1 VASIGELY
9 YKGAI
14 VNPWGDRITLST
26 LSNRR
31 TYNAASDL
39 IDRNLTAH
47 PQRIAFIDDR
57 GSYTYAELA
66 SRVDRFAGALA
77 ALGVRREQR
86 VLLAMLDTIDFPTAF
101 LGAIKFG
108 AVPVPTNTL
117 FPPADLA
124 YLIDDSRACVIV
136 ASPELSANVRSAIE
150 LAGWRGTFVGEDPT
164 MASLLRDAEP
174 LRDPAPTHP
183 DEPCFWLY
191 SSGSTGPPKGAVHI
205 QTSMIQTA
213 ELFAQG
219 VLAMD
224 ASDVAF
230 SAAKLF
236 FAYGLGN
243 SLSFPMSVGAT
254 TVLRAGRVTP
264 DLVFSTLRE
273 SGATIFCGVPT
284 LFGALLAQPG
294 LPRRGE
300 HKLRLCT
307 SAGEALPEQLGR
319 SWLEKTGVDVI
330 DGIGST
336 EMLHIFVSN
345 RPGEVRYGTTGTAV
359 PGYRV
364 RLVDENG
371 TPVERGE
378 VGDLEVSGPTAA
390 TCYWNQRERT
400 RQTFCG
406 EWTKTGDKFCEDAD
420 GYLVHC
426 GRTDDMLKVGGIWV
440 SPGEVE
446 SALLAHESVLECAV
460 IGVADDAGLVKP
472 KAFIVLKEGFAGS
485 AAHAESLQQHVKA
498 RLAPYKYPRWIEF
511 VGELPKTATGKIRR
525 VALRELERVR

>member
-1 VASIGELY
+1 MASIGELY

-14 VNPWGDRITLST
+14 VNPWGDRLTLST

-31 TYNAASDL
+31 AYNAASDL
-39 IDRNLTAH
+39 IDRNLAAH

-101 LGAIKFG
+101 LGAIKYG

-124 YLIDDSRACVIV
+124 YLIDDSRACAIV
-136 ASPELSANVRSAIE
+136 ASPELTANVRSAID
-150 LAGWRGTFVGEDPT
+150 LTGWRGPLVGEHPT
-164 MASLLRDAEP
+164 MESLLRDAPP
-174 LRDPAPTHP
+174 LSEPAPTHP

-224 ASDVAF
+224 SSDVVF

-243 SLSFPMSVGAT
+243 SLSFPMSAGAT

-294 LPRRGE
+294 LPRKGE

-330 DGIGST
+330 DGIGS
-336 EMLHIFVSN
+336 
-345 RPGEVRYGTTGTAV
+345 
-359 PGYRV
+359 
-364 RLVDENG
+364 
-371 TPVERGE
+371 
-378 VGDLEVSGPTAA
+378 
-390 TCYWNQRERT
+390 
-400 RQTFCG
+400 
-406 EWTKTGDKFCEDAD
+406 
-420 GYLVHC
+420 
-426 GRTDDMLKVGGIWV
+426 
-440 SPGEVE
+440 
-446 SALLAHESVLECAV
+446 
-460 IGVADDAGLVKP
+460 
-472 KAFIVLKEGFAGS
+472 
-485 AAHAESLQQHVKA
+485 
-498 RLAPYKYPRWIEF
+498 
-511 VGELPKTATGKIRR
+511 
-525 VALRELERVR
+525 